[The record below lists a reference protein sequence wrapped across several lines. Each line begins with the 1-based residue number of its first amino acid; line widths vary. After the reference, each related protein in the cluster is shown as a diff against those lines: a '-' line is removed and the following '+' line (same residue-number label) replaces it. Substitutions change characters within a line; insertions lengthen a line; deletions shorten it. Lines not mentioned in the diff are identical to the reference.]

1 MTRLLLSLVATAAL
15 VGGTACRKPPA
26 AEASAQP
33 AQGGA
38 TPQAATPAQP
48 AIPEP
53 IKPVPATLP
62 DVIARVNGQPVTKVD
77 FDRLIKNMEM
87 SAGQPVPAER
97 RDEIFRK
104 AIDQLV
110 TYTVLSQE
118 VKARNVSVADA
129 EIESNLGEMRK
140 QFPTEQEF
148 QKALSTRGMTLD
160 KLRSDARVDMA
171 INKMMEAELASQP
184 EATDAQVREFYDK
197 NPDKFKQDEQVRA
210 SHILIPVD
218 QKADAA
224 TKQKARARA
233 EALAKQA
240 KTGADFAK
248 LAKENSSDG
257 SAAQGGDLN
266 FMQRGQ
272 TVANFDKALFS
283 MQPGQISDVVET
295 EFGFHIIKVTEKKP
309 ATTVPFEQ
317 VSPRIRDYL
326 TEQQK
331 QTKAQAF
338 IEELKKKAKIEVLV

>member
-1 MTRLLLSLVATAAL
+1 MTRLLLSLVATAA
-15 VGGTACRKPPA
+15 VVCGAGCRKPPA
-26 AEASAQP
+26 AEAAAQP
-33 AQGGA
+33 AA
-38 TPQAATPAQP
+38 QAAPPAAP

-53 IKPVPATLP
+53 VKPVPATLP
-62 DVIARVNGQPVTKVD
+62 DVIARVNDQPVTKTE

-87 SAGQPVPAER
+87 GAGQPVPADR

-129 EIESNLGEMRK
+129 EIESNIGEMRK
-140 QFPTEQEF
+140 RFPTEQEF
-148 QKALSTRGMTLD
+148 QKALSSRGMTMER
-160 KLRSDARVDMA
+160 LRADARVDMA
-171 INKMMEAELASQP
+171 INKLMETELANQA

-197 NPDKFKQDEQVRA
+197 NPDKFKEDERVRA
-210 SHILIPVD
+210 SHILIAAD

-240 KTGADFAK
+240 KGGADFAK

-272 TVANFDKALFS
+272 TVAPFDKVLFS
-283 MQPGQISDVVET
+283 LEPGQISDVVET
-295 EFGFHIIKVTEKKP
+295 EFGFHVIKVTEKKP
-309 ATTVPFEQ
+309 ASTVPFEQ

-331 QTKAQAF
+331 QEKAQAF
-338 IEELKKKAKIEVLV
+338 IESLKKKAKIEVLV